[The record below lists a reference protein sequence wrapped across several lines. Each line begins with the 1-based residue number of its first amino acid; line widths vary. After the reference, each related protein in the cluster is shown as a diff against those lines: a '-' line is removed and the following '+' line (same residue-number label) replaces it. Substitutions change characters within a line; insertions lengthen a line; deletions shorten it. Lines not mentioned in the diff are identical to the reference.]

1 MDLPSKGVFLHI
13 FEGLKTANL
22 FFDIPSEYARGGIE
36 NLLISIITEI
46 DSNLKLMFA
55 RELLEDF
62 VKDFKKIK
70 DAYKAF
76 NFEAKDYKGDP
87 DKLKE
92 IERLFLSFFKSIKPA
107 IKTLELAEYRY
118 QALFKTARDAIFIID
133 QNLGIII
140 DVNLEAEKL
149 VEYSREEI
157 IGHQPSRFKIFEPKM
172 LETIFSQDLNS
183 ENAPL
188 FFTKLK
194 NSIGKTIFLEVNVNE
209 IQFGDQHLIQF
220 IFHNITEM
228 KMAEQKIRNHAKN
241 IEFLNKIITLAN
253 QADDLALLL
262 DNILESIID
271 FLNFDGCCIYLID
284 KNKNIAEIEVQKGF
298 PSNFIKNNRLL
309 EINRNPYDFIFIKG
323 VATFNDNF
331 PEINN
336 EFFKG
341 TNFISTAIIPLFSKF
356 EIIGAIVMGL
366 EHQRL
371 FSTEEKDLL
380 ISIGLELG
388 TAIKKMKYEEYLRR
402 SEINRRC

>member
-36 NLLISIITEI
+36 HLLISIITDI

-62 VKDFKKIK
+62 VKDFKNIK

-76 NFEAKDYKGDP
+76 NFEAKDFKGDP

-133 QNLGIII
+133 HDLGIII

-149 VEYSREEI
+149 VEHSREDI

-194 NSIGKTIFLEVNVNE
+194 NSNGKKIFLEVNVNE

-220 IFHNITEM
+220 IFHNRFKNFKSSIF
-228 KMAEQKIRNHAKN
+228 KI
-241 IEFLNKIITLAN
+241 
-253 QADDLALLL
+253 
-262 DNILESIID
+262 
-271 FLNFDGCCIYLID
+271 
-284 KNKNIAEIEVQKGF
+284 
-298 PSNFIKNNRLL
+298 
-309 EINRNPYDFIFIKG
+309 
-323 VATFNDNF
+323 
-331 PEINN
+331 
-336 EFFKG
+336 
-341 TNFISTAIIPLFSKF
+341 
-356 EIIGAIVMGL
+356 
-366 EHQRL
+366 
-371 FSTEEKDLL
+371 
-380 ISIGLELG
+380 
-388 TAIKKMKYEEYLRR
+388 
-402 SEINRRC
+402 